1 MIERFYKENYSV
13 VYGYLLTLCGNP
25 DLAEEI
31 ASETFSKAI
40 SQIHRYNPNYKP
52 STWLCTIGR
61 NLLYNE
67 YRRRKKLSSL
77 VETALD
83 STPSAESLYLQKETL
98 LQIKHIL
105 KSLPPELS
113 QLFYMRLQGQSFHN
127 IGLVL
132 GKSENWARVTYY
144 RIKQKIRSEMEED

>member
-13 VYGYLLTLCGNP
+13 VYGYLLNLCGNP
-25 DLAEEI
+25 DLAEEV
-31 ASETFSKAI
+31 ASETFSKAL
-40 SQIHRYNPNYKP
+40 SQLHRYDPNYKP

-67 YRRRKKLSSL
+67 YRRRNKLSDL
-77 VETALD
+77 VETTLD
-83 STPSAESLYLQKETL
+83 IVPSAESIYLQKETP
-98 LQIKHIL
+98 LQIKDIL
-105 KSLPPELS
+105 RTLPPELR
-113 QLFYMRLQGQSFHN
+113 QLFQMRLQGQSFHN
-127 IGLVL
+127 IGLAL